1 MSMTEEPRARPI
13 LRLKIPPAPRPVAP
27 QPPAREPAVA
37 PAPKVIWRCKPCG
50 AEVVLPD
57 TAEEGD
63 IVRCRNCNANLGKA
77 VHFLSDPPET
87 SRLRARRGS

>member
-1 MSMTEEPRARPI
+1 MTEEPRARPI
-13 LRLKIPPAPRPVAP
+13 LRLKFPPAAKPAP
-27 QPPAREPAVA
+27 EPAAA

-50 AEVVLPD
+50 SEVILPL

-63 IVRCRNCNANLGKA
+63 IVRCPGCNANLGKA

-87 SRLRARRGS
+87 SRLRARRGT